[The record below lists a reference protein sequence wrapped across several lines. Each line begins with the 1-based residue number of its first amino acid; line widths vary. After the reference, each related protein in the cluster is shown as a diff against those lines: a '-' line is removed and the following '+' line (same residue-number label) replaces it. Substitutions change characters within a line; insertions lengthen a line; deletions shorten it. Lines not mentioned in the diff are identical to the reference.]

1 MAPKVDQHELKL
13 HGHSVTYTTAGTR
26 GPVVV
31 LIHGITG
38 SNVTWDEVMP
48 LLARDHRVVAPDL
61 LGHGKSAKPRG
72 DYSLGAYATGVR
84 DVMTA
89 LGHRR
94 YTLLGHSLG
103 GGVAMQLAYQFPE
116 RVERLVLVSS
126 GGLGRDVHLLLRAAS
141 LPGSEWVLPLLSAGF
156 LRDAGT
162 AVGRALAALGLKLG
176 PDLEEMARGF
186 ASLADNQAR
195 AAFVHTVRS
204 VIDPTGQRVDARD
217 RLYLSKEVPSLIVW
231 GERDPIIPAKHG
243 EEAHELMPGS
253 RFELFEGAGHFPYR
267 DEPHRF
273 AELLS
278 EFIRDTKPA
287 RADEHGRMRELI
299 LAGQ

>member
-1 MAPKVDQHELKL
+1 MAPRVEHHELDL
-13 HGHSVTYTTAGTR
+13 HGHTVTYSTAGTR
-26 GPVVV
+26 GPVLL
-31 LIHGITG
+31 LIHGITS
-38 SNVTWDEVMP
+38 SNRTWDEVIP

-61 LGHGKSAKPRG
+61 LGHGQSAKPRG

-89 LGHRR
+89 IGHRR
-94 YTLLGHSLG
+94 FTVLGHSLG
-103 GGVAMQLAYQFPE
+103 GGVAMQLAYQFPD
-116 RVERLVLVSS
+116 RMERLVLVSS
-126 GGLGRDVHLLLRAAS
+126 GGLGRDVHFLLRAAS

-162 AVGRALAALGLKLG
+162 AVGRALAAVGLKLG

-186 ASLADNQAR
+186 ASLADHEAR

-217 RLYLSKEVPSLIVW
+217 RLYLSQEVPSLIVW
-231 GERDPIIPAKHG
+231 GDRDPIIPARHG

-267 DEPHRF
+267 DEPNRF
-273 AELLS
+273 AELLA

-299 LAGQ
+299 LAGR